1 MYAYAVHAKSPT
13 CAKTSSDENAW
24 RVNALSA
31 PDRGLR
37 IAFITLLPPSGRG
50 LGGRGLAVYSDGWSL
65 AFVGHQL
72 SELPVETHIRGTT
85 MPKSPR
91 RSRLICQVVRVW
103 GHLYEVWS
111 PTGSH
116 PPPRCGGRDARE
128 ASWWNAGRRVD
139 PWAYAYP
146 GRAKSRN
153 SRPGGY
159 QGLQQQRR
167 KSIGAGFGWRV
178 GGEGVNSGCS
188 LRLVPFCPVPY
199 ETVSM
204 APSWGTPDALGTFRW
219 VGKSEFISGRPSRPA
234 PHFPC
239 LTQVKHQSR
248 GANTSSFHRLQT
260 LSTTL
265 LVSQLERDLLR

>member
-1 MYAYAVHAKSPT
+1 MELGIRWPSALRTSRRNAYSGDDNAK
-13 CAKTSSDENAW
+13 
-24 RVNALSA
+24 
-31 PDRGLR
+31 
-37 IAFITLLPPSGRG
+37 ITTQIETNMPSGTG
-50 LGGRGLAVYSDGWSL
+50 LGPPVRGMVADG
-65 AFVGHQL
+65 L
-72 SELPVETHIRGTT
+72 S
-85 MPKSPR
+85 S
-91 RSRLICQVVRVW
+91 
-103 GHLYEVWS
+103 
-111 PTGSH
+111 

-188 LRLVPFCPVPY
+188 LRLVPFCLVPY